1 MFDLIIRNANCVS
14 ARETF
19 RADIGVRDGRIAELG
34 RIAGTAPQEID
45 SGGRYVLPGGVDSHV
60 HVDQRKAHGR
70 INADDFASGSRSAAC
85 GGTTTMIPFAPQYRG
100 QTLRWVAEDYHAR
113 AKRSVIDYNFHLIV
127 TDPAEPDFDRDLAE
141 AARSGLRSLKVFTT
155 YAAVGIGD
163 SELLATFAAARKHGF
178 LIMVHCENSAMIGQ
192 VTRALL
198 QQGKTHAKYHL
209 ASRPTIAEAEAAF
222 RITAMAEMHNVPV
235 MIVHVSSERTL
246 EVIGLA
252 KRRGTTVFV
261 ETCTQY
267 LTLEQNRIDV
277 PGPDA
282 AKWVFS
288 PPIRD
293 AANREAI
300 WKGVLSG
307 EIDVLSSDHAPY
319 MLDENGK
326 FPEGFGSSFDKIASG
341 VPGIEVRMPVLFTE
355 CVLSGRMDLPAF
367 VRLTAT
373 NAARI
378 YGIDA
383 RKGDIAVGLDADLC
397 IWDDG
402 YDRVVTNDIMHH
414 QVDFTPYEGY
424 RVRAWPAVTIS
435 RGEVI
440 ARYHAYT
447 GGADRGRFIPAE
459 QTQVRQEVTEAQ
471 AELAAFGATL
481 SV

>member
-14 ARETF
+14 ASETF
-19 RADIGVRDGRIAELG
+19 RADIGVRGGKIAELG
-34 RIAGTAPQEID
+34 RIPGPAERQID
-45 SGGRYVLPGGVDSHV
+45 AQGRYVLPGGIDSHV

-100 QTLRWVAEDYHAR
+100 QSLRWVIEDYHAR
-113 AKRSVIDYNFHLIV
+113 AQRSVVDYNFHLIV
-127 TDPAEPDFDRDLAE
+127 TDPAEPDFQRDLAD
-141 AARSGLRSLKVFTT
+141 AASSGLRSLKVFTT

-163 SELLATFAAARKHGF
+163 PELLAIFAAARRHGF
-178 LIMVHCENSAMIGQ
+178 LIMAHCENSAMIEQ
-192 VTRALL
+192 VTRVLL
-198 QQGKTHAKYHL
+198 QQGRTQAKYHL

-222 RITAMAEMHNVPV
+222 RITAMAELHNVPV
-235 MIVHVSSERTL
+235 MIVHVSSGRTL
-246 EVIGLA
+246 EVVELA
-252 KRRGTTVFV
+252 KRRGATVFV

-267 LTLEQNRIDV
+267 LTLEQSRIDI

-293 AANREAI
+293 ATNREAI
-300 WKGVLSG
+300 WDAVSKGDV
-307 EIDVLSSDHAPY
+307 DVLSSDHAPY
-319 MLDENGK
+319 MLNETGK
-326 FPEGFGSSFDKIASG
+326 FPEGFDSSFDKIASG
-341 VPGIEVRMPVLFTE
+341 VPGVGARMPILFTE
-355 CVLSGRMDLPAF
+355 CVSSGRVDLPAF
-367 VRLTAT
+367 VRLTAA

-383 RKGDIAVGLDADLC
+383 RKGDIAIGMDADFC
-397 IWDDG
+397 IWDDA
-402 YDRVVTNDIMHH
+402 YDRVITNDIMHH

-440 ARYHAYT
+440 ARYHDYL
-447 GGADRGRFIPAE
+447 GEADRGQFIPAQ
-459 QTQVRQEVTEAQ
+459 QTPVLHQETQAQ
-471 AELAAFGATL
+471 AELGAFGATL
-481 SV
+481 EV